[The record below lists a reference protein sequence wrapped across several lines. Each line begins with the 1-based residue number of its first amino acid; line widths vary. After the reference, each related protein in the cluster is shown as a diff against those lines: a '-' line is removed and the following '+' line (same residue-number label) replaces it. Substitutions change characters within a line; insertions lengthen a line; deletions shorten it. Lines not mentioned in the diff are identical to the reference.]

1 MAIWA
6 MGSGKLPW
14 EQGCTSERQ
23 RETRRGFGRW
33 SWRPAAIVAAPV
45 HAAYSQQRI
54 AVVTVGGT
62 FCGVNSVDLLFACQR
77 PDDSVTK
84 DHATR
89 DPPSLQPPLQPLPT
103 FLMLVIIECAGF
115 VPSSGATRR
124 PDRELRGRRGGN
136 PGRPRSS
143 VGLGPR
149 TTDRASTPPL
159 PAPPTS
165 CSCIRGW
172 VGGEDAASSPSS
184 TASEV
189 EDTLTRWAVGD
200 LADVCMSMRGWDR
213 RDTVDTPSGCW
224 CAAPAAA
231 AAAAPAMHRLDQLQS
246 PDTVRVAR
254 GGAE

>member
-1 MAIWA
+1 

-54 AVVTVGGT
+54 AVVTAGGT
-62 FCGVNSVDLLFACQR
+62 VAESTVRTCFLHANDRRRNSR
-77 PDDSVTK
+77 
-84 DHATR
+84 HATR
-89 DPPSLQPPLQPLPT
+89 NPPALQPTSHAFLT

-124 PDRELRGRRGGN
+124 PDRERRGGN

-149 TTDRASTPPL
+149 TTEPASTPPL

-200 LADVCMSMRGWDR
+200 LADVSMSMRGWDR
-213 RDTVDTPSGCW
+213 RDAVDTPSGCW
-224 CAAPAAA
+224 CAPPAAA
-231 AAAAPAMHRLDQLQS
+231 AAAAPAMHRLDQSQS